1 MILKSS
7 FKIHF
12 RLPDN
17 YYYFSMGYSMIYLS
31 SIFFYNEVLFL
42 FCLRKFQII
51 ILNVTALQDKIQ
63 LWEKKLVLIHFFMA
77 QSNYKQ
83 ICLRPNVIHLSYA
96 SDIEW
101 FVYLYL

>member
-1 MILKSS
+1 
-7 FKIHF
+7 
-12 RLPDN
+12 
-17 YYYFSMGYSMIYLS
+17 MIYLS

-42 FCLRKFQII
+42 FCLRKFQMI

-63 LWEKKLVLIHFFMA
+63 LWKKKLVLIHFFMA